1 MERQAGTASAINQD
15 AIAAISATAAPGV
28 LRDAARL
35 LQPVRRMLEASA
47 VIASSGPPPAGAF
60 CPVTAAGERPRH
72 RYQPPQPRQPA
83 VTALSDIPAGSP
95 GEEELAWMTAADI
108 AAGVAGGYLS
118 PGQLAAACGRRV
130 EALDGHLGTF
140 VTVTIDAARAS
151 AGGRAAPAAPAGA
164 MTGPGAGPLAGVPV
178 GLKDII
184 DVAGVP
190 TTCGS
195 RIRAGHVPSHD
206 AACWE
211 RIREAGALLAGKLAT
226 HEFAAGVTCEDTPFG
241 TVRNPLDTRHMAGG
255 SSGGPAAAVA
265 AGLVTAAVGTDTG
278 GSIRIPAACCGV
290 VGLKPTFGLVPTDG
304 VQPLAWSLDHVGP
317 LARTVR
323 DAALVLDVLAG
334 TSCEPAARSGAQHGA
349 DGLRVGVPVEW
360 LGGLQQEVRTAFADA
375 LHDLRLAGAEITE
388 VRGLPDPE
396 DLALVNRV
404 IAYAEGSACHDQLL
418 RSGAPFGESTLPRM
432 QAGRFLLAGE
442 YLAAQRLRAG
452 ACRSFA
458 RAWAEADILAT
469 PTLPCTAPLLG
480 TATLRTGGRAEP
492 LGTAL
497 IRYTAGFNL
506 AGLPAL
512 TVPSRTPGPLPA
524 GLQLIG
530 PPMEDHL
537 VCFAA
542 AAYERA
548 RGADSPSPVPP
559 LSGTDSVRT
568 ETR

>member
-15 AIAAISATAAPGV
+15 VMAAITANAAPDV

-35 LQPVRRMLEASA
+35 LRPLRRMLAASA
-47 VIASSGPPPAGAF
+47 GSASAGPPPAGAF
-60 CPVTAAGERPRH
+60 CPVTAVREH
-72 RYQPPQPRQPA
+72 SWHHYEPPPPRQPPGAPGIPVA
-83 VTALSDIPAGSP
+83 VP
-95 GEEELAWMTAADI
+95 GEEDLAWTAATDI
-108 AAGVAGGYLS
+108 AAMVAAGHLS
-118 PGQLAAACGRRV
+118 PGQVAAACARRAA
-130 EALDGHLGTF
+130 ALDGHLGTF
-140 VTVTIDAARAS
+140 VTVTSAAAEAA
-151 AGGRAAPAAPAGA
+151 AGQPAAPAAAAGVMTEPA
-164 MTGPGAGPLAGVPV
+164 AGPLAGVPA

-195 RIRAGHVPSHD
+195 RTRAGHVASKD
-206 AACWE
+206 AACWV
-211 RIREAGALLAGKLAT
+211 RMRDAGATLAGKLAT

-265 AGLVTAAVGTDTG
+265 AGLVTVALGTDTG

-290 VGLKPTFGLVPTDG
+290 VGLKPTFGRVPTDG

-323 DAALVLDVLAG
+323 DAALVLDVIAG

-360 LGGLQQEVRTAFADA
+360 LGGLQQAVRTAFEDA
-375 LHDLRLAGAEITE
+375 LQDLRRAGAEITE

-396 DLALVNRV
+396 SLALVNRV
-404 IAYAEGSACHDQLL
+404 IAYAEGSACHDELL
-418 RSGAPFGESTLPRM
+418 RSGAPFGDSTLPRL
-432 QAGRFLLAGE
+432 QAGRFVLAGE
-442 YLAAQRLRAG
+442 YLAAQRLRA
-452 ACRSFA
+452 ASCQSFA
-458 RAWAEADILAT
+458 RTWAAADILAT

-480 TATLRTGGRAEP
+480 TATLRIGRRAEP

-497 IRYTAGFNL
+497 IRYTAPFNL

-512 TVPSRTPGPLPA
+512 SVPSRTPGPLPA
-524 GLQLIG
+524 GLQLIA

-548 RGADSPSPVPP
+548 RDTAGPSSVPP
-559 LSGTDSVRT
+559 VSGSESVRT
-568 ETR
+568 HPR

>member
-15 AIAAISATAAPGV
+15 AIAAITATAAPSV

-35 LQPVRRMLEASA
+35 LQPVRRMLEANADSA
-47 VIASSGPPPAGAF
+47 SNGPPPAGAF
-60 CPVTAAGERPRH
+60 CPVTAAGDHPRH
-72 RYQPPQPRQPA
+72 RYQPPRPRQPA
-83 VTALSDIPAGSP
+83 GTALSHIPAGSP
-95 GEEELAWMTAADI
+95 VEAELAWMTAADI
-108 AAGVAGGYLS
+108 AARVAGGYLS
-118 PGQLAAACGRRV
+118 PGQVAAACGRRV

-140 VTVTIDAARAS
+140 VTVTIDAAKAA
-151 AGGRAAPAAPAGA
+151 AGQPAAPAGT

-195 RIRAGHVPSHD
+195 RTRAGHVAGHD
-206 AACWE
+206 APCWT
-211 RIREAGALLAGKLAT
+211 RMREAGAQLAGKLVT

-265 AGLVTAAVGTDTG
+265 AGLVTVALGTDTG

-290 VGLKPTFGLVPTDG
+290 VGLKPTFGRVPTEG

-317 LARTVR
+317 IARTVR
-323 DAALVLDVLAG
+323 DAALVLDVIAG
-334 TSCEPAARSGAQHGA
+334 TSCEPAARSGAEHGA
-349 DGLRVGVPVEW
+349 HGLRMGVPVEW
-360 LGGLQQEVRTAFADA
+360 LGGLQPAVRTAFEDA
-375 LHDLRLAGAEITE
+375 LQDLRRAGAEITE
-388 VRGLPDPE
+388 VRGLPDPGS
-396 DLALVNRV
+396 LALVNRV

-418 RSGAPFGESTLPRM
+418 RSAAPFGEPILPRL

-442 YLAAQRLRAG
+442 YLAAQRLRAD

-458 RAWAEADILAT
+458 RAWAAADVLVT

-480 TATLRTGGRAEP
+480 TATLRAGGQAEP
-492 LGTAL
+492 LGTTL
-497 IRYTAGFNL
+497 IRYTAPFNL

-512 TVPSRTPGPLPA
+512 TVPSRTSGRLPA
-524 GLQLIG
+524 GLQLIA
-530 PPMEDHL
+530 PPTEDHL
-537 VCFAA
+537 ACFAA

-548 RGADSPSPVPP
+548 RGDAGTPPRLPVSEPA
-559 LSGTDSVRT
+559 V
-568 ETR
+568 

>member
-1 MERQAGTASAINQD
+1 MQRQAGTASAINQD

-47 VIASSGPPPAGAF
+47 GSASSGPPPAGAF
-60 CPVTAAGERPRH
+60 CPVTAAGERTRQG
-72 RYQPPQPRQPA
+72 YQPPQPRQPA
-83 VTALSDIPAGSP
+83 GTALSDIPAGSP
-95 GEEELAWMTAADI
+95 GEDELAWMTAADI
-108 AAGVAGGYLS
+108 AARVAGGYLS

-140 VTVTIDAARAS
+140 VTVTIDAGR
-151 AGGRAAPAAPAGA
+151 AGGQPAAAAGTT
-164 MTGPGAGPLAGVPV
+164 TGPGAGPLAGVPA

-195 RIRAGHVPSHD
+195 RTRAGHVASHD
-206 AACWE
+206 APCWE
-211 RIREAGALLAGKLAT
+211 RMREAGAQLAGKLVT

-265 AGLVTAAVGTDTG
+265 AGLVTVALGTDTG

-290 VGLKPTFGLVPTDG
+290 VGLKPTFGRVPTDG
-304 VQPLAWSLDHVGP
+304 VQALAWTLDHVGP
-317 LARTVR
+317 IARTVR
-323 DAALVLDVLAG
+323 DAALVLDVIAG
-334 TSCEPAARSGAQHGA
+334 TSCEPAARSGAEHGA
-349 DGLRVGVPVEW
+349 HGLRVGVPVEW
-360 LGGLQQEVRTAFADA
+360 LGGLQPAVRTAFEDA
-375 LHDLRLAGAEITE
+375 LQDLRRAGAETTE
-388 VRGLPDPE
+388 IRGLPDPE
-396 DLALVNRV
+396 NLALVNRV

-418 RSGAPFGESTLPRM
+418 RSGAPFGEPILPRL

-442 YLAAQRLRAG
+442 YLAAQRLRAD

-458 RAWAEADILAT
+458 GAWAAADILVT
-469 PTLPCTAPLLG
+469 PTLPCTAPPLG
-480 TATLRTGGRAEP
+480 TATLRAGGQAEP

-497 IRYTAGFNL
+497 IRYTAPFNL

-524 GLQLIG
+524 GLQLIA

-537 VCFAA
+537 ACFAA

-548 RGADSPSPVPP
+548 RGAVGTPPRPPV
-559 LSGTDSVRT
+559 T
-568 ETR
+568 EPAV